1 MLANLIAIPPRS
13 GERSYVTSLKCYK
26 NEKNSDALDTGRVR
40 HAVTM
45 GDIPSLER
53 FLVHPRG
60 KSRFMERKTSS
71 IYHITRRRRVI

>member
-1 MLANLIAIPPRS
+1 
-13 GERSYVTSLKCYK
+13 
-26 NEKNSDALDTGRVR
+26 
-40 HAVTM
+40 M